1 MISKGI
7 TAEYIITQRDR
18 HCKTFPKN
26 RPGNRGN
33 PGNRILNLPLPDFG
47 PLPDFELCHTSAEPP
62 RFAFVPLPPFLIS
75 PPGRC
80 VPVRCT
86 IVSCCLWY
94 ELMCWHLLWLN
105 GTGPGSAGTA
115 RRYPAKDCP
124 PLPPA
129 VRSLESLKTSRSV
142 PPRLRAARERFSAAR
157 QRLFVLI
164 I

>member
-1 MISKGI
+1 MIFVYS
-7 TAEYIITQRDR
+7 AVFE
-18 HCKTFPKN
+18 
-26 RPGNRGN
+26 RGDLHRLIVQSAVYVSVFSVALWLWICSPN
-33 PGNRILNLPLPDFG
+33 YGGALS
-47 PLPDFELCHTSAEPP
+47 LC
-62 RFAFVPLPPFLIS
+62 PPFLIS

-94 ELMCWHLLWLN
+94 ELMCSHLLWLN
-105 GTGPGSAGTA
+105 GTVPRSAGNA
-115 RRYPAKDCP
+115 RRYIAKDCP